1 MTDQQVDF
9 VKELNSLDGRW
20 ITLLWVSLLA
30 VGSGTLR
37 LVLEEPR
44 ESVHILVRTYDMD
57 WITVGAA
64 VIIAIG
70 IGGTALIVAFRSMKS

>member
-30 VGSGTLR
+30 AGSGTLR

-44 ESVHILVRTYDMD
+44 ESVHILF
-57 WITVGAA
+57 
-64 VIIAIG
+64 IG
-70 IGGTALIVAFRSMKS
+70 LVSLHL